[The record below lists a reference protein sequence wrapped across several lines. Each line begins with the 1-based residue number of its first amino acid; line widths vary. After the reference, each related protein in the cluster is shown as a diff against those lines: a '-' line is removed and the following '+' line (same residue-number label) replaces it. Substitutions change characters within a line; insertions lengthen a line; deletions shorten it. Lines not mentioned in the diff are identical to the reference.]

1 MRKDR
6 NTSNS
11 QMMKNNPCRLCS
23 ITVGPGRVVDIG
35 FDHFNQV
42 GMALRK

>member
-1 MRKDR
+1 M
-6 NTSNS
+6 T
-11 QMMKNNPCRLCS
+11 KNIPYRLCS
-23 ITVGPGRVVDIG
+23 IIVGPGGVFDTG